1 MEPVSSILTEVGQAY
16 VHSWFDPVKMAKGLT
31 GIHEKSGFSGLK
43 ELFSACCQWL
53 SDVNRSPT
61 GIFDVT
67 DTVAFLDTE
76 NVDFDVL
83 MPYF

>member
-1 MEPVSSILTEVGQAY
+1 M
-16 VHSWFDPVKMAKGLT
+16 KR
-31 GIHEKSGFSGLK
+31 SGFSGLK

-67 DTVAFLDTE
+67 IAFLDTE
-76 NVDFDVL
+76 NVDFDVQYAIL
-83 MPYF
+83 LTFCITLLCYIVVM